1 MSDLKEGYDD
11 MVENSRSGFNSKPIM
26 EEDLGNY
33 LINPSLK
40 KEPNTFISNIDPH
53 KVVLN
58 GVNLGSLFDLV
69 MSNDTVHGKPAI
81 EVAREIIKENMV

>member
-1 MSDLKEGYDD
+1 MSDLKEGYDA
-11 MVENSRSGFNSKPIM
+11 MVENSRGEFNSKPIM

-33 LINPSLK
+33 LLNPDFN
-40 KEPNTFISNIDPH
+40 KELEMFISKTNPH

-69 MSNDTVHGKPAI
+69 MSDDTVHGKPAI